1 MSVEKMVS
9 LVIPIHNEEAVI
21 PELHRRV
28 TAALDAI
35 DHVFEVIIID
45 DGSTDGSLHLLKG
58 IHDQDP
64 RWKILSFSR
73 NFGHQAAVLAGLTE
87 SKGEYIGIIDGDLQD
102 PPELMAAFK
111 AKIDEGYG
119 VVFGVRK
126 KRKEVWWKKMA
137 YSVYYKIL
145 KNVSQIEI
153 PLDSGDF
160 SMIGRQAL
168 NDILKL
174 KEQSLFI
181 RGIRSWV
188 GYKQYG
194 YEYERDKR
202 FGGEPKYTLKKLF
215 LLAYNGIF
223 SFSTLPVKLLTRIG
237 MLMILS
243 SVLYT
248 MYALYIKFTHPD
260 TPQGFTTLAVAI
272 FLFSGVQLLSLGVIG
287 EYVIRIYDETRGRP
301 IYLVK
306 DKWI

>member
-174 KEQSLFI
+174 KEQPKRYNSFLYYLP
-181 RGIRSWV
+181 RSF
-188 GYKQYG
+188 
-194 YEYERDKR
+194 R
-202 FGGEPKYTLKKLF
+202 LKKD
-215 LLAYNGIF
+215 A
-223 SFSTLPVKLLTRIG
+223 P
-237 MLMILS
+237 LS
-243 SVLYT
+243 VTVMRKNFPQQIRRKIQS
-248 MYALYIKFTHPD
+248 IKMH
-260 TPQGFTTLAVAI
+260 
-272 FLFSGVQLLSLGVIG
+272 
-287 EYVIRIYDETRGRP
+287 
-301 IYLVK
+301 
-306 DKWI
+306 